1 MLAELGGRDRLV
13 MSGLV
18 VLGLLTVIAGV
29 ISGRSTADYV
39 LKEDA
44 RDAASSWAVKLDSL
58 AKQGTP
64 RTLDS
69 NGLRSDHLSKLDGMA
84 LLDPDKSA
92 LAVGGDLTAGGIE
105 NLLTQKEV
113 AAAFNEALAQAS
125 V

>member
-44 RDAASSWAVKLDSL
+44 RGAATSWAAKLDSL

-64 RTLDS
+64 GS
-69 NGLRSDHLSKLDGMA
+69 S
-84 LLDPDKSA
+84 
-92 LAVGGDLTAGGIE
+92 TA
-105 NLLTQKEV
+105 TD
-113 AAAFNEALAQAS
+113 
-125 V
+125 